1 MDGHLLT
8 LHIEEISNNFGAIN
22 TMNVRSGGEFGVLL
36 FTTGEQELDF
46 YVMITEGH
54 DMIS

>member
-8 LHIEEISNNFGAIN
+8 LHIEEISNYFGATN
-22 TMNVRSGGEFGVLL
+22 TMNVRSGDEFGVLL

>member
-8 LHIEEISNNFGAIN
+8 LHIEEISNNFGATN
-22 TMNVRSGGEFGVLL
+22 TMNVRSGDEFGVLL